1 MKSTFLKS
9 DDTHTAFVQ
18 LNTYDCT
25 ACWECIK
32 VCPNKVIDKSFIY
45 IVGTLIHEHVLMY
58 EATDCVGCKK
68 CLQTC
73 EFNAISSYKKY

>member
-32 VCPNKVIDKSFIY
+32 VCPNKVIDKSFLY
-45 IVGTLIHEHVLMY
+45 AGDTVIHEQVLLY
-58 EATDCVGCKK
+58 
-68 CLQTC
+68 
-73 EFNAISSYKKY
+73 NAIACTGCMQCIQACQFDAINVNK